1 MSAEQIHFFLYLK
14 DQIKLYHWQ
23 TRVYS
28 RHVATD
34 KILENLD
41 KAIDSYVEVYFGKYG
56 RVRLTGKNAQIILQ
70 NITDA
75 GATRMITAA
84 VKYLQGPLTKT
95 LKPGVDMDLMNI
107 RDEIIAD
114 LNQLLYLFT
123 LK

>member
-1 MSAEQIHFFLYLK
+1 MSAEQIHFFLHLRN
-14 DQIKLYHWQ
+14 QIKLYHWQ

-28 RHVATD
+28 RHIATD
-34 KILENLD
+34 KTLENLD
-41 KAIDSYVEVYFGKYG
+41 TAIDTYVEVYIGKYG
-56 RVRLTGKNAQIILQ
+56 RPKVSGKNASITLQ
-70 NITDA
+70 NLSES
-75 GATRMITAA
+75 GAVRLVNAA

-95 LKPGVDMDLMNI
+95 LKPTDTDLMHV